1 MKMFILNFFGVL
13 ILFGLIT
20 CTDYSATVA
29 DVTLVNTKWDLQ
41 SFEIIDGAESAIG
54 SQGIIVIFMKDS
66 SLEGESKTIEG
77 DLSVPGN
84 SYGGV
89 YEVGLDRYSLSIKQT
104 YTTQVGLPA
113 GSRYSEYFQA
123 LRNTSAYE
131 IEGDALLFF
140 RRLLLF
146 FHNFILYFYP
156 R

>member
-1 MKMFILNFFGVL
+1 MKVLILNFFGVL

-20 CTDYSATVA
+20 CTNDPVTVT
-29 DVTLVNTKWDLQ
+29 DKTLVNTKWDLQ
-41 SFEIIDGAESAIG
+41 SFEIIGVAESAIG

-89 YEVGLDRYSLSIKQT
+89 YEVGLDNSLSIKQT

-113 GSRYSEYFQA
+113 GSRYTEYFQA
-123 LRNTSAYE
+123 LRNASAYE
-131 IEGDALLFF
+131 IEGNTLHIFYDGRTNEL
-140 RRLLLF
+140 
-146 FHNFILYFYP
+146 NFKAE
-156 R
+156 